1 MTYKLLKR
9 IIESGNYVRDDVQ
22 NKMDVFLMFNRIGQ
36 EQYAEL
42 QLAMGGETN
51 NA

>member
-9 IIESGNYVRDDVQ
+9 IIESGSYDRDDVM
-22 NKMDVFLMFNRIGQ
+22 NKMDVFLMFNRIDQ
-36 EQYAEL
+36 DQYAEL
-42 QLAMGGETN
+42 QLAMGGTN

>member
-9 IIESGNYVRDDVQ
+9 IIDGGNYDRDDVQ
-22 NKMDVFLMFNRIGQ
+22 NKMDVFLMFDRITQ
-36 EQYAEL
+36 DQYAEL
-42 QLAMGGETN
+42 QLAMGGTN